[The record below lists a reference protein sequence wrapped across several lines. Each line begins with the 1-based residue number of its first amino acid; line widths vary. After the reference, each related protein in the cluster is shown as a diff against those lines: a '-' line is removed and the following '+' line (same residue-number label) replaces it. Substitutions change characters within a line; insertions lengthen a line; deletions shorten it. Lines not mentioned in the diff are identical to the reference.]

1 MRKIIVLSI
10 LFSAL
15 GAARPTQAFE
25 PPVIYLPF
33 RGEGSAQVTL
43 GFAPSEVRVPPP
55 DEVRVSA
62 RAEGHLLHI
71 SVRDL
76 VGLGE
81 GREVSVLA
89 LGELRSA
96 TRIPIRLIPTAAEA
110 MQLDIP
116 SGGAISTQVKLP
128 FLIRSALAP
137 APPGLEVMTEI
148 DGYRLNITIKDA
160 LGLTEPL
167 GVHVFAYG
175 DDGAF
180 ARVPILLLPHHVTGD
195 DWGDFAPLG
204 ALGAGF
210 TPAAR
215 AMTLNL
221 GASGTTTFTLALPP
235 GPFALLAS
243 SSANYSVVL
252 TPTSG
257 TSTGAPFVVTATVTA
272 LGGASHV
279 IALSA
284 LSTSAHHAHIILTV
298 NNPAFS
304 LSLTP
309 SALDAGILTTR
320 TFNLVLHNPSGF
332 SKSVQMAWMRNPA
345 WLVSGTI
352 TSALMPPITS
362 LTLPITITRLPALG
376 KAMIMVVHAATSD
389 GELRT
394 GTYQFAVREGFIP
407 IASYAGPNTIDAYE
421 PDNSCSQFSTILF
434 GAANQQSRTLHA
446 PSDID
451 VVRYILPPNSTHA
464 VQVRGTGYN
473 AEPVL
478 RVHYDICSTAPSGGY
493 AVITSTMNMTAGV
506 ALPNPFNVS
515 RDIYFVVT
523 NNKPYGPGTDYVLRV
538 VTP

>member
-1 MRKIIVLSI
+1 MRKIIILAI

-15 GAARPTQAFE
+15 GAARPTQALA

-62 RAEGHLLHI
+62 RAEGNLLHI

-81 GREVSVLA
+81 EREVSVLA
-89 LGELRSA
+89 LGRLRSA
-96 TRIPIRLIPTAAEA
+96 TRIPIRLIPAAAEA
-110 MQLDIP
+110 MQLYIP
-116 SGGAISTQVKLP
+116 SGGAIITQVELP
-128 FLIRSALAP
+128 FLIRHALAP
-137 APPGLEVMTEI
+137 APPGLEVMKEI
-148 DGYRLNITIKDA
+148 GGYRLNITIKDN
-160 LGLTEPL
+160 LGLTAPL
-167 GVHVFAYG
+167 VMYVFAYG
-175 DDGAF
+175 DDEAF
-180 ARVPILLLPHHVTGD
+180 VRVPILLLPYHVTGD

-204 ALGAGF
+204 ALGTGF

-221 GASGTTTFTLALPP
+221 GASGTTTFTLELPP
-235 GPFALLAS
+235 GPFTLQAS

-272 LGGASHV
+272 LGGTSNF
-279 IALSA
+279 ITLSA
-284 LSTSAHHAHIILTV
+284 LSTYAYIILTV
-298 NNPAFS
+298 NEPAFS
-304 LSLTP
+304 LTP
-309 SALDAGILTTR
+309 STLNEGILTTR

-332 SKSVQMAWMRNPA
+332 LKSVEMVWMHNPA

-352 TSALMPPITS
+352 TSTLVQPTTS
-362 LTLPITITRLPALG
+362 LTLPVTITCIPALG
-376 KAMIMVVHAATSD
+376 KAMSMVVHAATSD

-394 GTYQFAVREGFIP
+394 VTYQFAVREGFIP
-407 IASYAGPNTIDAYE
+407 IASHPGPNAIDAYE
-421 PDNSCSQFSTILF
+421 PDDSCSQFSTIQF
-434 GAANQQSRTLHA
+434 GAAKQQSRTLHA
-446 PSDID
+446 PSNID

-464 VQVRGTGYN
+464 VQIRGTGYN

-506 ALPNPFNVS
+506 ALPNPYNVS
-515 RDIYFVVT
+515 RNIYFVVT

-538 VTP
+538 LTP

>member
-1 MRKIIVLSI
+1 MRKIIILSI

-43 GFAPSEVRVPPP
+43 GFAPSEVHVPPP

-62 RAEGHLLHI
+62 RAEGRLLHI

-76 VGLGE
+76 VGLSE
-81 GREVSVLA
+81 AREVSVLA
-89 LGELRSA
+89 VGELRSA
-96 TRIPIRLIPTAAEA
+96 TRIPIRLIPAAAEA
-110 MQLDIP
+110 MHLDIP
-116 SGGAISTQVKLP
+116 SGGAISTQVELP
-128 FLIRSALAP
+128 FLIRHVLAP

-148 DGYRLNITIKDA
+148 DGYRLNITVKDT

-167 GVHVFAYG
+167 VVYVFAYG

-180 ARVPILLLPHHVTGD
+180 ARVPILLLPYHVTGD
-195 DWGDFAPLG
+195 DFAPLG
-204 ALGAGF
+204 ALDTGF

-235 GPFALLAS
+235 GPFVLGAS

-284 LSTSAHHAHIILTV
+284 LSTSAHQAHIILTV

-309 SALDAGILTTR
+309 SALNAGILTTR
-320 TFNLVLHNPSGF
+320 TFNLVLHNPSGL
-332 SKSVQMAWMRNPA
+332 SKSVQMAWMRNQA

-352 TSALMPPITS
+352 TSALMPPITN

-376 KAMIMVVHAATSD
+376 KAMIMIVHAATSD

-394 GTYQFAVREGFIP
+394 GTYQFAVREGFFP
-407 IASYAGPNTIDAYE
+407 IVSYPGPNAIDAYE

-451 VVRYILPPNSTHA
+451 VVRYILPPNSTHV

-515 RDIYFVVT
+515 RDIYFIVT

>member
-1 MRKIIVLSI
+1 MRKIIILSV

-15 GAARPTQAFE
+15 GAAGPTQALE

-62 RAEGHLLHI
+62 RAEGSLLHI

-81 GREVSVLA
+81 EREVSVLA

-96 TRIPIRLIPTAAEA
+96 KRIPIRLIPAATEA

-116 SGGAISTQVKLP
+116 RGGAISTQVKLP
-128 FLIRSALAP
+128 FLIRGALAP
-137 APPGLEVMTEI
+137 APPGLGVMTQI
-148 DGYRLNITIKDA
+148 DGYRLNITIKDT
-160 LGLTEPL
+160 LGLTAPL
-167 GVHVFAYG
+167 VVYVFAYG

-180 ARVPILLLPHHVTGD
+180 VRVPILLLPYHVTED
-195 DWGDFAPLG
+195 DFAPLG
-204 ALGAGF
+204 ALGTGF

-215 AMTLNL
+215 TMTLNL
-221 GASGTTTFTLALPP
+221 GASGTATFTLALPP
-235 GPFALLAS
+235 GPFTLLAS
-243 SSANYSVVL
+243 SSANYSVVM

-272 LGGASHV
+272 LGIALEV
-279 IALSA
+279 ITLSA
-284 LSTSAHHAHIILTV
+284 LSTSTHQAYIILAV
-298 NNPAFS
+298 NNPTFS
-304 LSLTP
+304 LMP
-309 SALDAGILTTR
+309 SALNAGILTTR
-320 TFNLVLHNPSGF
+320 TFNLVLNNLSVSP
-332 SKSVQMAWMRNPA
+332 KTVQMAWMHNPA

-352 TSALMPPITS
+352 TSALMPAMSS
-362 LTLPITITRLPALG
+362 LTLPITITRIPALG
-376 KAMIMVVHAATSD
+376 KAMSMVVHAATSD
-389 GELRT
+389 GEVRT

-407 IASYAGPNTIDAYE
+407 IASYPGVNALDAYE
-421 PDNSCSQFSTILF
+421 PDDSCSQFSTILF

-506 ALPNPFNVS
+506 ALPNPSNVS
-515 RDIYFVVT
+515 RNIYFVVT
-523 NNKPYGPGTDYVLRV
+523 NNKLYGPGTDYILRV